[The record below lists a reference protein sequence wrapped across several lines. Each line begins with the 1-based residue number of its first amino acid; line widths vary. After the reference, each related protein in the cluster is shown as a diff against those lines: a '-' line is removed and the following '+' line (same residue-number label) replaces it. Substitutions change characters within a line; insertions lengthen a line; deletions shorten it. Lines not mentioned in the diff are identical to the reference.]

1 MKKLSILALL
11 LFLLLPLQAN
21 PFRGEVSLV
30 IIDAGHGG
38 KDPGALGGDVRE
50 KDIVL
55 AVAKELENQLRGY
68 VDVILTRDD
77 DTFLEL
83 QERSDT
89 ANSQSFELSGYPIF
103 ISLHVSAAENPSASG
118 FEIFIKQKVRKL
130 TLLSPATSVS
140 LISKYSSYTNSQVN
154 DYINTVSSYL
164 AAKLEASISK
174 SFPLM
179 KDRGVKEGDLWVLN
193 QTFMPSCL
201 IELGFITNDDERE
214 KLTDPAW
221 QKKMATAIAAA
232 VKAL

>member
-89 ANSQSFELSGYPIF
+89 ANSQSFDLSGYPIF
-103 ISLHVSAAENPSASG
+103 ISLHVNAAENPSASG

-130 TLLSPATSVS
+130 TLLSPATSAS

-154 DYINTVSSYL
+154 DYINTVNSYL

-179 KDRGVKEGDLWVLN
+179 KDRGVKEGDLWILN
-193 QTFMPSCL
+193 QTFMPACL